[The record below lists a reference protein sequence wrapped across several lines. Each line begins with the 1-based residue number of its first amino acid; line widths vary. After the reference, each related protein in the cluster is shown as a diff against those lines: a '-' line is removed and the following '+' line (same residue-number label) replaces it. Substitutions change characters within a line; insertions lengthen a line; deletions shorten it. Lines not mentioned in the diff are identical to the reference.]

1 MPEHRPISKLGLYRA
16 GITDSRQR
24 RAITVGRDAVL
35 QDTLEILRRGI
46 GKKPKHHLLFIG
58 PRGIGKTHLLSLFED
73 SVHEDPA
80 LNSAWHVVRFPE
92 ESHRV
97 LSFCD
102 FLLRLCEILRDT
114 LPEERCWADLLQRL
128 ADEDSDQTIV
138 DTLIPAIRARRQS
151 QRQSLIIMLENLN
164 QILDDQF
171 RDPRHAASLRGFF
184 LDNNGCL
191 LIATAPLHSESV
203 ADHKQPF
210 FDFFDVQFLD
220 QLTEQQTFD
229 LIKRNLTWEQRDDLL
244 ADFDNLQPRLQA
256 LYRMTGGSPRLTLM
270 LYELIAHDAV
280 SEVKRQF
287 EILLDRITPFY
298 QDRMRELGP
307 QESALLET
315 MATMRD
321 QDKTPS
327 SIAAQ
332 MRMPPTQVSSL
343 LKRLSKSQYLTST
356 AHPTDGRARLYA
368 IREGF
373 FDIWLA
379 MNISRGVRKRMP
391 FLIEFFAEFYPT
403 IQARNRKREE
413 YRQRLATGDT
423 PAHEV
428 TPSRSDLLDG
438 LDLLSEVGTGEER
451 ASEKIK
457 LAALH
462 ANDSSKAREYLR
474 ETRSIPLEGMG
485 QWIIS
490 RTPDEPDYDYLKDME
505 EMISCWDT
513 WRSGNLESFAA
524 RMKATGA
531 SLSWHS
537 WSETRVSFLQDHLS
551 LLPPG
556 RERIEIRLQL
566 GNFLKTLARWQDA
579 ETQLRAAVLEAA
591 ELADSEL
598 LNSSQNSLG
607 ELLVRTNHFVEA
619 ESILRQSDFI
629 AQQTFGPDHPEV
641 ARCLNNLANL
651 LRDTNRPSEAEPL
664 YRRSL
669 AISESS
675 YGPNHPQVA
684 IRLNNLAELL
694 RATNRL
700 SEAAPLYRR
709 ALKIDEASY
718 GPDHPEV
725 AIRLNNLAELL
736 CATNRMSEAE
746 PLYRRAL
753 AIDEAN
759 YGPDHPEVAI
769 DLNNLASLL
778 EATNRLPEA
787 EQMYRR
793 SLAIAEV
800 SYGPRHTVVATC
812 LNNLANLFRVTNR
825 LWEAEPLYRRALAI
839 LESSYGPDHP
849 QVAICLNNLA
859 LLLCGTDRL
868 TDAEPLSRRAVS
880 ILVRFQAETGHEH
893 PRFAGVVNTYK
904 RLLGEQGLDA
914 ALMESLLRSVLK
926 PSNPDA
932 P

>member
-138 DTLIPAIRARRQS
+138 DTLVPAIRARRQS

-164 QILDDQF
+164 QILDEQF

-321 QDKTPS
+321 QEKTPT

-332 MRMPPTQVSSL
+332 MRMPPAHVSSL
-343 LKRLSKSQYLTST
+343 LKRLSKSQYLISA
-356 AHPTDGRARLYA
+356 AHPADGRARLYA

-379 MNISRGVRKRMP
+379 MNISRGVRLRMP

-413 YRQRLATGDT
+413 YRQRLATADNS
-423 PAHEV
+423 AHEV

-438 LDLLSEVGTGEER
+438 LDLLSEVGTAEER

-462 ANDSSKAREYLR
+462 SDDSSKAREYLR

-513 WRSGNLESFAA
+513 WRSGNLEAFAA

-537 WSETRVSFLQDHLS
+537 WSETKILFLQDHLS

-566 GNFLKTLARWQDA
+566 GNLLKTLARWQDA
-579 ETQLRAAVLEAA
+579 ETQLRAAVLEAT

-598 LNSSQNSLG
+598 VVTSQNSLG
-607 ELLVRTNHFVEA
+607 DLLTRTNHFVEA
-619 ESILRQSDFI
+619 ESILRQNEFI
-629 AQQTFGPDHPEV
+629 ARQAFGPDHHEVASCFNNLAELLYAVGRLSEAEQLFRCSLQIDETTYGPNHPNVAIRLNNLAALLHTTNRSTDAEQLYRRSLQIDEERYGPEHPEV
-641 ARCLNNLANL
+641 ATDLNNLAELLRATNRFTEAEPLYRRSRQIAEMSYGPDHPNVASYLNNLANL
-651 LRDTNRPSEAEPL
+651 LRDTNRSREAEPLYRRSLQIDEESFGPEHPNVAIRLNNLAGLLRNTNRLTEAEPLCRRSLAITEASFGPEHPNVAICLNNLANLLSDTNRLQEAEPL

-669 AISESS
+669 AI
-675 YGPNHPQVA
+675 
-684 IRLNNLAELL
+684 
-694 RATNRL
+694 
-700 SEAAPLYRR
+700 
-709 ALKIDEASY
+709 
-718 GPDHPEV
+718 
-725 AIRLNNLAELL
+725 
-736 CATNRMSEAE
+736 
-746 PLYRRAL
+746 
-753 AIDEAN
+753 
-759 YGPDHPEVAI
+759 
-769 DLNNLASLL
+769 
-778 EATNRLPEA
+778 
-787 EQMYRR
+787 
-793 SLAIAEV
+793 
-800 SYGPRHTVVATC
+800 
-812 LNNLANLFRVTNR
+812 
-825 LWEAEPLYRRALAI
+825 
-839 LESSYGPDHP
+839 
-849 QVAICLNNLA
+849 
-859 LLLCGTDRL
+859 
-868 TDAEPLSRRAVS
+868 
-880 ILVRFQAETGHEH
+880 LVRFRLQTGYEH
-893 PRFAGVVNTYK
+893 PNFEVFKDNCKVP
-904 RLLGEQGLDA
+904 LGELDLDA
-914 ALMESLLRSVLK
+914 AATESRLQGSAEPFCPK
-926 PSNPDA
+926 
-932 P
+932 

>member
-138 DTLIPAIRARRQS
+138 DTLVPAIRARRQS

-164 QILDDQF
+164 QILDEQF

-315 MATMRD
+315 MAAMRD

-332 MRMPPTQVSSL
+332 MRMPPAHVSSL
-343 LKRLSKSQYLTST
+343 LKRLSKSQYLISA
-356 AHPTDGRARLYA
+356 AHPADGRARLYA

-379 MNISRGVRKRMP
+379 MNISRGVRQRMP

-413 YRQRLATGDT
+413 YRQRLA
-423 PAHEV
+423 A
-428 TPSRSDLLDG
+428 
-438 LDLLSEVGTGEER
+438 ER

-462 ANDSSKAREYLR
+462 SDDSSKAREYLR

-490 RTPDEPDYDYLKDME
+490 RTPDEPDYDYLKDVE

-513 WRSGNLESFAA
+513 WRSGNLEAFAA

-531 SLSWHS
+531 SLSWQS
-537 WSETRVSFLQDHLS
+537 WSETKILFLQDHLS

-566 GNFLKTLARWQDA
+566 GNLLKTLARWQDA
-579 ETQLRAAVLEAA
+579 ETQLRAAVLEAT
-591 ELADSEL
+591 ELADSAL
-598 LNSSQNSLG
+598 VVTSQNSLG
-607 ELLVRTNHFVEA
+607 DLLTRTNHFVEA
-619 ESILRQSDFI
+619 ESILRQNEFI
-629 AQQTFGPDHPEV
+629 ARQAFGEDHPHV
-641 ARCLNNLANL
+641 ATCLSNLALL
-651 LRDTNRPSEAEPL
+651 LRDTNRLSDAEPL
-664 YRRSL
+664 YRRAL
-669 AISESS
+669 AIYESNYGPDHPHVATCLSNLALLLRDTNRLSDAEPLYRRALAIYESS
-675 YGPNHPQVA
+675 YGPDHPHVA
-684 IRLNNLAELL
+684 TCLNNLALLL

-700 SEAAPLYRR
+700 SEA
-709 ALKIDEASY
+709 
-718 GPDHPEV
+718 
-725 AIRLNNLAELL
+725 
-736 CATNRMSEAE
+736 E
-746 PLYRRAL
+746 P
-753 AIDEAN
+753 
-759 YGPDHPEVAI
+759 
-769 DLNNLASLL
+769 
-778 EATNRLPEA
+778 
-787 EQMYRR
+787 M
-793 SLAIAEV
+793 
-800 SYGPRHTVVATC
+800 
-812 LNNLANLFRVTNR
+812 
-825 LWEAEPLYRRALAI
+825 
-839 LESSYGPDHP
+839 
-849 QVAICLNNLA
+849 
-859 LLLCGTDRL
+859 
-868 TDAEPLSRRAVS
+868 SRRAVS
-880 ILVRFQAETGHEH
+880 ILVRFQFETGHEH
-893 PRFAGVVNTYK
+893 TNLRACTESYET
-904 RLLGEQGLDA
+904 LLGKLDLDA
-914 ALMESLLRSVLK
+914 AATESRLQGSAEPFCPK
-926 PSNPDA
+926 
-932 P
+932 